1 MMKSATQEV
10 AMGKRIWISAAAVL
24 GCGAALLSMP
34 ASAHNSVGVQI
45 GVPAPVY
52 VAPPPV
58 YYYTPP
64 PQPVW
69 VPGHW
74 EWQGNRHVWVHG
86 QYIHHGGYHGGYHG
100 GGRWVHRGGDR
111 DRDGIPDRYDR
122 DLDNDGVRNRHDR
135 DRDGDGVPN
144 WHDRSPNNR
153 YRR

>member
-1 MMKSATQEV
+1 MAKS
-10 AMGKRIWISAAAVL
+10 IWISAATAAAL
-24 GCGAALLSMP
+24 GCGAALIATP
-34 ASAHNSVGVQI
+34 ASAHG
-45 GVPAPVY
+45 AVY
-52 VAPPPV
+52 VAPPPA
-58 YYYTPP
+58 YHYSPP

-86 QYIHHGGYHGGYHG
+86 QYWRG
-100 GGRWVHRGGDR
+100 GGDRWVHREGWSRRDR

-122 DLDNDGVRNRHDR
+122 DLDNDGIRNRHDR

-144 WHDRSPNNR
+144 WHDRAPNNR

>member
-1 MMKSATQEV
+1 MMKSPTQEV
-10 AMGKRIWISAAAVL
+10 DMGKRIWISAAAAAVL

-34 ASAHNSVGVQI
+34 ASAYTSG
-45 GVPAPVY
+45 Y
-52 VAPPPV
+52 VAPPPA
-58 YYYTPP
+58 YYYTPA
-64 PQPVW
+64 PQRVW

-86 QYIHHGGYHGGYHG
+86 QYVVHAGAGYYGPHYNQYQYR
-100 GGRWVHRGGDR
+100 GRRDL

-144 WHDRSPNNR
+144 WHDRAPNNR